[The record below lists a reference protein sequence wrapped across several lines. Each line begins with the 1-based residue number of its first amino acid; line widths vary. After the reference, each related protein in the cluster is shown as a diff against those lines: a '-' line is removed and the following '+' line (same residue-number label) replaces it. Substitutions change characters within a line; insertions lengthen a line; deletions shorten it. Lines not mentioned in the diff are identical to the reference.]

1 MSDNNKGFFDNKDIE
16 NFDKRFR
23 TAFINSLSGFKSL
36 ALLGTKDKNNQTNVA
51 AFNSLIHIG
60 ANPALVGFISRP
72 GVVERQ
78 TLENIIET
86 GFYTINHVNEG
97 IYRQAH
103 QTSARYPREVS
114 EFEETGLTIAYK
126 NNFFAPYVAESH
138 VQIEVE
144 FKEQVYLA
152 INNTVLII
160 GEIKAVYF
168 PADCLFE
175 DGAIDLEKAGSLA
188 SLGLDGYHK
197 THRLARLSYAKPN
210 KMPEDLYP
218 NYLDLKKEKP

>member
-1 MSDNNKGFFDNKDIE
+1 MSEKKKKSFDKKDIE
-16 NFDKRFR
+16 NLDKRFR

-36 ALLGTKDKNNQTNVA
+36 ALIGTKDKNDQTNLAV
-51 AFNSLIHIG
+51 FNSLIHIG

-86 GFYTINHVNEG
+86 RFYTINHVTEDF
-97 IYRQAH
+97 YRQAH

-114 EFEETGLTIAYK
+114 EFDATGLTIEYK
-126 NNFFAPYVAESH
+126 NDFFAPFVAESQ

-144 FKEQVYLA
+144 FKEQVDLT

-160 GEIKAVYF
+160 GEIQAVYF

-175 DGAIDLEKAGSLA
+175 DGALDLEKAGSLA
-188 SLGLDGYHK
+188 SLGLDGYYK
-197 THRLARLSYAKPN
+197 TQRLARLSYAKSDRT
-210 KMPEDLYP
+210 PEDLHP
-218 NYLDLKKEKP
+218 NYFTE

>member
-1 MSDNNKGFFDNKDIE
+1 MSEKKKKSFDKKDIE
-16 NFDKRFR
+16 NLDKRFR

-36 ALLGTKDKNNQTNVA
+36 ALIGTKDKNDQTNLAV
-51 AFNSLIHIG
+51 FNSLIHIG

-86 GFYTINHVNEG
+86 RFYTINHVTEDF
-97 IYRQAH
+97 YRQAH

-114 EFEETGLTIAYK
+114 EFDATGLTIEYK
-126 NNFFAPYVAESH
+126 NDFFAPFVAESH

-144 FKEQVYLA
+144 FKEQVDLT

-160 GEIKAVYF
+160 GEIQAVYF

-175 DGAIDLEKAGSLA
+175 DGALDLEKAGSLA

-197 THRLARLSYAKPN
+197 TQRLARLSYAKPGR
-210 KMPEDLYP
+210 MPEDL
-218 NYLDLKKEKP
+218 NVQHL

>member
-1 MSDNNKGFFDNKDIE
+1 MSEKKKKSFDKKDIE
-16 NFDKRFR
+16 NLDKRFR

-36 ALLGTKDKNNQTNVA
+36 ALIGTKDKNDQTNLAV
-51 AFNSLIHIG
+51 FNSLIHIG

-86 GFYTINHVNEG
+86 RFYTINHVTEDF
-97 IYRQAH
+97 YRQAH

-114 EFEETGLTIAYK
+114 EFDATGLTVEYK
-126 NNFFAPYVAESH
+126 NDFFAPFVAESQ

-144 FKEQVYLA
+144 FKEQVDLT

-160 GEIKAVYF
+160 GEIQAVYF
-168 PADCLFE
+168 PADCIFE
-175 DGAIDLEKAGSLA
+175 DGALDLEKAGSLA
-188 SLGLDGYHK
+188 SLGLDGYYK
-197 THRLARLSYAKPN
+197 TQRLARLSYAKPDRT
-210 KMPEDLYP
+210 PEDLHP
-218 NYLDLKKEKP
+218 NYFTE

>member
-1 MSDNNKGFFDNKDIE
+1 MSEKKKKSFDKKDIE
-16 NFDKRFR
+16 NLDKRFR

-36 ALLGTKDKNNQTNVA
+36 ALIGTKDKNDHTNLAV
-51 AFNSLIHIG
+51 FNSLIHIG

-86 GFYTINHVNEG
+86 RFYTINHVTEDF
-97 IYRQAH
+97 YRQAH

-114 EFEETGLTIAYK
+114 EFDATGLTIEYK
-126 NNFFAPYVAESH
+126 NDFFAPFVAESQ

-144 FKEQVYLA
+144 FKEQVDLT

-160 GEIKAVYF
+160 GEIQAVYF

-175 DGAIDLEKAGSLA
+175 DGALDLEKAGSLA
-188 SLGLDGYHK
+188 SLGLDGYYK
-197 THRLARLSYAKPN
+197 TQRLARLSYAKSDRT
-210 KMPEDLYP
+210 PEDLHP
-218 NYLDLKKEKP
+218 NYFTE

>member
-1 MSDNNKGFFDNKDIE
+1 MSEKNKGFFDSQNIE

-36 ALLGTKDKNNQTNVA
+36 ALIGTQDKNSQTNLAV
-51 AFNSLIHIG
+51 FNSLIHIG

-78 TLENIIET
+78 TLENIVET
-86 GFYTINHVNEG
+86 GFYTINHVTESF
-97 IYRQAH
+97 YRQAH

-114 EFEETGLTIAYK
+114 EFDATGLTMEYK
-126 NNFFAPYVAESH
+126 NDFFAPFVSESK

-144 FKEQVYLA
+144 FKEQVHLT

-160 GEIKAVYF
+160 GEIQAVYF

-197 THRLARLSYAKPN
+197 TQRLARLSYAKPD
-210 KMPEDLYP
+210 KMPEDL
-218 NYLDLKKEKP
+218 NVQHLK

>member
-1 MSDNNKGFFDNKDIE
+1 MSEKKKKSFDKKDIE
-16 NFDKRFR
+16 NLDKRFR

-36 ALLGTKDKNNQTNVA
+36 ALIGTKDKNDQTNLAV
-51 AFNSLIHIG
+51 FNSLIHIG

-86 GFYTINHVNEG
+86 RFYTINHVTEDF
-97 IYRQAH
+97 YRQAH

-114 EFEETGLTIAYK
+114 EFDATALTIEYK
-126 NNFFAPYVAESH
+126 NDFFAPFVAESQ

-144 FKEQVYLA
+144 FKEQVDLT

-160 GEIKAVYF
+160 GEIQAVYF

-175 DGAIDLEKAGSLA
+175 DGALDLEKAGSLA
-188 SLGLDGYHK
+188 SLGLDGYYK
-197 THRLARLSYAKPN
+197 TQRLARLSYAKPDRT
-210 KMPEDLYP
+210 PEDLHP
-218 NYLDLKKEKP
+218 NYFTE

>member
-1 MSDNNKGFFDNKDIE
+1 MSEKNKGYFDSKNIE

-36 ALLGTKDKNNQTNVA
+36 ALIGTQDKNNQTNLAV
-51 AFNSLIHIG
+51 FNSLIHIG

-78 TLENIIET
+78 TLENIVET
-86 GFYTINHVNEG
+86 RFYTINHVTEDF
-97 IYRQAH
+97 YRQAH

-114 EFEETGLTIAYK
+114 EFDATGLKIDYK
-126 NNFFAPYVAESH
+126 NDFFAPFVAESH

-144 FKEQVYLA
+144 FKEQVHLT

-160 GEIKAVYF
+160 GEIQAVYF

-188 SLGLDGYHK
+188 SLGLDSYHRTRK
-197 THRLARLSYAKPN
+197 LARLSYAKPD
-210 KMPEDLYP
+210 KMPDDLHP
-218 NYLDLKKEKP
+218 NYLCL

>member
-1 MSDNNKGFFDNKDIE
+1 M
-16 NFDKRFR
+16 
-23 TAFINSLSGFKSL
+23 
-36 ALLGTKDKNNQTNVA
+36 ALIGTKDKNDQTNLAV
-51 AFNSLIHIG
+51 FNSLIHIG

-86 GFYTINHVNEG
+86 RFYTINHVTEDF
-97 IYRQAH
+97 YRQAH

-114 EFEETGLTIAYK
+114 EFDATGLTIEYK
-126 NNFFAPYVAESH
+126 NDFFAPFVAESQ

-144 FKEQVYLA
+144 FKEQVDIT

-160 GEIKAVYF
+160 GEIQAVYF

-175 DGAIDLEKAGSLA
+175 DGALDLEKAGSLA
-188 SLGLDGYHK
+188 SLGLDGYYK
-197 THRLARLSYAKPN
+197 TQRLARLSYAKPDRT
-210 KMPEDLYP
+210 PEDLHP
-218 NYLDLKKEKP
+218 NYFTE

>member
-1 MSDNNKGFFDNKDIE
+1 MIEKKKKSFDKKDIE
-16 NFDKRFR
+16 NLDKRFR

-36 ALLGTKDKNNQTNVA
+36 ALIGTKDKNNQTNLAV
-51 AFNSLIHIG
+51 FNSLIHIG

-86 GFYTINHVNEG
+86 RFYTINHVTEDF
-97 IYRQAH
+97 YRQAH

-114 EFEETGLTIAYK
+114 EFDATGLTIEYK
-126 NNFFAPYVAESH
+126 NDFFAPFVAESQ

-144 FKEQVYLA
+144 FKEQVDLT

-160 GEIKAVYF
+160 GEIQAVYF

-175 DGAIDLEKAGSLA
+175 DGALDLEKAGSLA
-188 SLGLDGYHK
+188 SLGLDGYYK
-197 THRLARLSYAKPN
+197 TQRLARLSYAKPDR
-210 KMPEDLYP
+210 MPEDLHT
-218 NYLDLKKEKP
+218 NYLVL

>member
-1 MSDNNKGFFDNKDIE
+1 MSDNKKEFFDNQDID

-36 ALLGTKDKNNQTNVA
+36 ALIGTQDKKNQTNLAV
-51 AFNSLIHIG
+51 FNSLIHIG

-78 TLENIIET
+78 TLENILET
-86 GFYTINHVNEG
+86 GFYTINHVTEDF
-97 IYRQAH
+97 YRQAH
-103 QTSARYPREVS
+103 QTSARYPKEVS
-114 EFEETGLTIAYK
+114 EFDATGLTMEFK
-126 NNFFAPYVAESH
+126 NDFFAPFVAESQ

-144 FKEQVYLA
+144 YKEQVHLT

-160 GEIKAVYF
+160 GEIQTVYF

-175 DGAIDLEKAGSLA
+175 DGALDLEKAGSLT

-197 THRLARLSYAKPN
+197 TQRLSRLSYAKPD
-210 KMPEDLYP
+210 KPPENLNFKYQ
-218 NYLDLKKEKP
+218 K

>member
-1 MSDNNKGFFDNKDIE
+1 MSDNKRGFFDRQDIE
-16 NFDKRFR
+16 NLDKRFR

-36 ALLGTKDKNNQTNVA
+36 ALIGTQDKNNQTNLAV
-51 AFNSLIHIG
+51 FNSLIHIG

-78 TLENIIET
+78 TLENIVET
-86 GFYTINHVNEG
+86 GFYTINHVTEDF
-97 IYRQAH
+97 YRQAH

-114 EFEETGLTIAYK
+114 EFDVTGLTVAYK
-126 NNFFAPYVAESH
+126 NDFFAPFVAESN

-144 FKEQVYLA
+144 FKEQVHLT

-175 DGAIDLEKAGSLA
+175 DGALDLEKAGTLA

-197 THRLARLSYAKPN
+197 TQRLARLSYAKPD
-210 KMPEDLYP
+210 KMPEDL
-218 NYLDLKKEKP
+218 NFKHLE